1 MQATPPPLPPPR
13 KSKSVWLGTTVTILI
28 VAVGIMLLWP
38 KREPQR
44 DRRSPASAWPMGP
57 VTKGKPFV
65 NSLGMKFV
73 QVPIQ
78 GGPSDG
84 QLVLFSVWDTRV
96 EDYEAYHEEIK
107 TPWMKPDFEQG
118 PTHPAVNVSWTN
130 ATLFCQ
136 WLTLRE
142 LAAHRLTTGWC
153 YRLPSDHEWSCAVG
167 IGEREDAGKLPME
180 KDRKITDAF
189 PWGTQWP
196 PPDGAGNF
204 AGEEL
209 QPIIA
214 AGKYTWIKNPL
225 AGYRDHFVETA
236 PVGSFPGNRFGLFDL
251 GGNVVEWCEDFA
263 DERHS
268 ARVLRG
274 ADWHTSQRE
283 DLLSSRRYSTQPIS
297 IGNSLGFRCVIASS
311 ERYSVS
317 RSVENSRGCIGGNT
331 GVNEGGSRGIAI
343 STPSLEPASG

>member
-1 MQATPPPLPPPR
+1 MLVVMAAVVLAMGAM
-13 KSKSVWLGTTVTILI
+13 LILH
-28 VAVGIMLLWP
+28 
-38 KREPQR
+38 KREPHK
-44 DRRSPASAWPMGP
+44 DRPPASSAWLLGP
-57 VTKGKPFV
+57 VTKEKPFV

-73 QVPIQ
+73 PVPIQ

-96 EDYEAYHEEIK
+96 EDYEAYHQEIK
-107 TPWMKPDFEQG
+107 TPWMKPDFQQG

-167 IGEREDAGKLPME
+167 IGEREDAAKLPME
-180 KDRKITDAF
+180 KDRKLTDAF

-196 PPDGAGNF
+196 PPARAGNF

-209 QPIIA
+209 QPVKA
-214 AGKYTWIKNPL
+214 AGKYAWIKNPL
-225 AGYRDHFVETA
+225 VGYRDNFVETA
-236 PVGSFPGNRFGLFDL
+236 PVGSFLANRFGLFDL
-251 GGNVVEWCEDFA
+251 GGNVVEWCGDFA
-263 DERHS
+263 DERRS

-274 ADWHTSQRE
+274 ASWHTSERG

-297 IGNSLGFRCVIASS
+297 IYDSTSFRCVIASS
-311 ERYSVS
+311 ER
-317 RSVENSRGCIGGNT
+317 
-331 GVNEGGSRGIAI
+331 
-343 STPSLEPASG
+343 